1 MGLCEIVSVSLVSLD
16 LVLASQIQ
24 VPVLSLQESYEVLYL
39 WEEPLTLGS
48 WENRLE
54 QKLSVFYF
62 SCKHVHIHLPKR
74 MILALLQLC
83 AFPSHNLDKTAPC
96 PQLPVEANLYSAS
109 HNYTWHYA
117 VADKAFSEHDLDPL
131 AKVTRDVDELVSL
144 FECVNS
150 SAAVQVTPI
159 SLNGVLRYLNSP
171 SNGSLFSAAAF
182 LRMRFAV
189 CTFLSVAPFD

>member
-1 MGLCEIVSVSLVSLD
+1 MGLCEIVSVSLMSLD

-96 PQLPVEANLYSAS
+96 PQLPVEANLYFAS

-150 SAAVQVTPI
+150 SAAVQVTHP
-159 SLNGVLRYLNSP
+159 YL
-171 SNGSLFSAAAF
+171 
-182 LRMRFAV
+182 
-189 CTFLSVAPFD
+189 

>member
-1 MGLCEIVSVSLVSLD
+1 
-16 LVLASQIQ
+16 
-24 VPVLSLQESYEVLYL
+24 
-39 WEEPLTLGS
+39 
-48 WENRLE
+48 
-54 QKLSVFYF
+54 
-62 SCKHVHIHLPKR
+62 

-131 AKVTRDVDELVSL
+131 AKVTRDDELVSL

-150 SAAVQVTPI
+150 SAAVQVTHP
-159 SLNGVLRYLNSP
+159 YL
-171 SNGSLFSAAAF
+171 
-182 LRMRFAV
+182 
-189 CTFLSVAPFD
+189 

>member
-1 MGLCEIVSVSLVSLD
+1 MFLPVSVVSLD
-16 LVLASQIQ
+16 LALAS
-24 VPVLSLQESYEVLYL
+24 VLYL
-39 WEEPLTLGS
+39 EKSHEVGYLWEDLLSLGS

-131 AKVTRDVDELVSL
+131 AKVTRDVEELVSL

-150 SAAVQVTPI
+150 SAAVQVTHP
-159 SLNGVLRYLNSP
+159 YL
-171 SNGSLFSAAAF
+171 
-182 LRMRFAV
+182 
-189 CTFLSVAPFD
+189 